1 MPLYGSNNSYKGLD
15 RTRYP
20 SIKGCI
26 IVGAMS
32 HVAESRK
39 IGVM

>member
-1 MPLYGSNNSYKGLD
+1 MPIYGSNNSYKGLE

-26 IVGAMS
+26 ILGAMS
-32 HVAESRK
+32 HVADSIK